1 MSFNAD
7 KGFID
12 TGTKNTKINYEYKI
26 HNQDLEKVLHSK
38 YLGVTLGKDL
48 SWKPHIN
55 KNLITS
61 LKSQIKH
68 WVSSEG
74 IYIAVHKEWKK
85 KHLQH

>member
-1 MSFNAD
+1 
-7 KGFID
+7 
-12 TGTKNTKINYEYKI
+12 
-26 HNQDLEKVLHSK
+26 
-38 YLGVTLGKDL
+38 
-48 SWKPHIN
+48 
-55 KNLITS
+55 LITS